1 MKWNLNLKN
10 IKLKRKNK
18 DLINKYIDD
27 LNIIYFENKYN
38 DDLNITELKLVQY
51 IARRLAVET
60 EKENDNNFNNEI
72 IDKIDELLELQLE
85 NTINKW
91 RDKLHTNLSNL
102 ENKIIRY

>member
-1 MKWNLNLKN
+1 MKWNLKN